1 MAEKII
7 LFKEETI
14 AKCRAKKEIRD
25 QTKKKKSKYDDIILP
40 DVIDNTTGYHSSC
53 FKSYCSISFKKTD
66 SNSSLSSQMS
76 TGTEIDSNELNELN
90 DATGEFDC
98 ENDTGSNGK
107 LGLFQKIRANSY
119 FDFDFIKVVNSK
131 SKDCIFCNR
140 RILTLRGKRHET
152 TSKTQGSKRKE
163 DIIRLLK
170 VSNSTPKIRICE
182 AAEYITYH
190 KTCFAKME
198 SKHMRN
204 CDGIETH
211 DECSSD
217 TNTEENNSNLNWK
230 NVRDIN
236 SIVFSQ
242 LSLYLGEKISEK
254 REIVALRDIYNHYIS
269 LFTEEKCQSHRES
282 TETSMQAHHLSEKI
296 LKSDTK
302 IAKTLYKNRVFLHPQ
317 DMGLDEML
325 SKGFELEDDI
335 STKIRKIGME
345 IRKSINQMNTKKMP
359 QTNITLK
366 NIIEGECEIPK
377 ELHLLI
383 ESIVESPRVQNNENS
398 SYRAI
403 RKNKILSICSSIIL
417 TASSGLIRPS
427 MCLQLALAAK
437 SLTGSR
443 RMINIL
449 NRLGHCVSYTVTE
462 GIETELAYTCS
473 LENVI
478 LPFDLSPHSYTHVA
492 FDNYDQYVETSS
504 GKDTLHDTVGI
515 AYQNCVEFGELSMN
529 SLQQSIND
537 IDNNRSRRRKYI
549 SILVECFW
557 RFYNLIPIFAT
568 RGRYNRQKHSTRK
581 RWRYLSP

>member
-1 MAEKII
+1 
-7 LFKEETI
+7 
-14 AKCRAKKEIRD
+14 
-25 QTKKKKSKYDDIILP
+25 
-40 DVIDNTTGYHSSC
+40 
-53 FKSYCSISFKKTD
+53 
-66 SNSSLSSQMS
+66 
-76 TGTEIDSNELNELN
+76 
-90 DATGEFDC
+90 
-98 ENDTGSNGK
+98 
-107 LGLFQKIRANSY
+107 
-119 FDFDFIKVVNSK
+119 
-131 SKDCIFCNR
+131 
-140 RILTLRGKRHET
+140 
-152 TSKTQGSKRKE
+152 
-163 DIIRLLK
+163 
-170 VSNSTPKIRICE
+170 
-182 AAEYITYH
+182 
-190 KTCFAKME
+190 ME

-204 CDGIETH
+204 CDGFETH

-217 TNTEENNSNLNWK
+217 TTTEENNSNLNWK

-537 IDNNRSRRRKYI
+537 IDNSRSRRRKYI
-549 SILVECFW
+549 STFDDTIQPYLKGNNPIACLSGIEPTVPENWESVSDSNTLWMMYHALKSGYAKKWFAWYSERIVDSNPLQKIGYLPIINASPTSDAVVLKTMDMALKLADECNQDYIVVTYDLAIASKAYKILADSNNKFD
-557 RFYNLIPIFAT
+557 RLFINLGAFHIELSFFKVS
-568 RGRYNRQKHSTRK
+568 NL
-581 RWRYLSP
+581 YL